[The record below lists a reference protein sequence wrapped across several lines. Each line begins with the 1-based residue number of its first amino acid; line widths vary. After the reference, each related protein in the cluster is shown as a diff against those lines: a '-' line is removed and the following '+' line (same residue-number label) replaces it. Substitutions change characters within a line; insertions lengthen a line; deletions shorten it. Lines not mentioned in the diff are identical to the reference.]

1 MQRIIQRKIFRLER
15 TEAFPF
21 RYHFRNLG
29 VFERFLRTVWKESVV
44 QPSVYRRLRRAQ
56 RRSPNGH
63 VVVIE
68 PLRLNV
74 LRKRNPGP
82 L

>member
-1 MQRIIQRKIFRLER
+1 MQRIIQRKLFRLER
-15 TEAFPF
+15 TETFAF
-21 RYHFRNLG
+21 RYHFRSLG
-29 VFERFLRTVWKESVV
+29 VFERFLRTVWKESAV
-44 QPSVYRRLRRAQ
+44 QPSVYRRLLRAQ

-74 LRKRNPGP
+74 LRKRNPRP